1 MVRMTLPG
9 SSGFASKESVH
20 SAYKVALYVFLLS
33 CSLLA
38 QQEAHDKLTGT
49 VHDQSGAAIAG
60 ATVRASG
67 EGFVRETRTSNSG
80 EFTFLDLPMGPANL
94 EVTARGFAPYKHTIS
109 NESRAEIEVD
119 LEPAS
124 VVEEVV
130 VTPSGRETPLSET
143 AESVTV
149 IGRTE
154 LNQTAAI
161 AFDDALRQV
170 PGFTLFRRSNSLAA
184 NPTSQGV
191 SLRGVG
197 ASGASR
203 ALVLDD
209 GIPLND
215 AFGGWVYWNRV
226 PRLAVDRVE
235 VLRGGAS
242 NLYGNDA
249 FGGVINITSQR
260 PPRSLV
266 AAETSYGSQF
276 TPDGSLF
283 ADYAGNGWHTSIG
296 GEGLRTDGYV
306 SVERSSRGL
315 VDTPVAS
322 RYWTGDWKISKTFTP
337 HAEVFASV
345 EGYKDSRKNG
355 TPLQKNRTALDDFS
369 LGTRLSGSFGELQLH
384 GFGGGE
390 SYHQSF
396 SSIAPDRNSETLARL
411 QTVPSQHL
419 GARLQWSR
427 DVGEL
432 QSVVAGAEVQQ
443 LRGLSDEIIF
453 VNGNPTTHSFSGG
466 RQLINGYFGQDT
478 FHFPHAWILS
488 ASGRI
493 DQWDNYDAS
502 TRSFPIAFGPA
513 RTTFTPLADRHEVA
527 FSPRLSLLKVLSQHV
542 SVSASGYR
550 AFRAPTLNELYRAF
564 RLGNVVTQANDHL
577 NAENLTGVE
586 GGMNLSVS
594 RVRVRANVFHMN
606 VSHPITNVTLTTT
619 PALITRQRQNLGRT
633 CSTGVDFESEL
644 YLTRRLSLRNSYLFT
659 NARVVDF
666 AANRALEGL
675 QVPQVARHQFTS
687 QVSYL
692 RERWS
697 AALQARASSRQFEDD
712 QNTLSL
718 ASFITSDAK
727 VSWDVRP
734 ELSLFVTA
742 EGLGQRYQ
750 VARTPVLTLGPATL
764 FRVGVNFRSWVMK

>member
-1 MVRMTLPG
+1 MILP
-9 SSGFASKESVH
+9 SSPGFASKEFVY
-20 SAYKVALYVFLLS
+20 SAFKIALCVLLLS
-33 CSLLA
+33 CLLLA
-38 QQEAHDKLTGT
+38 QQEDGRLSGT
-49 VHDQSGAAIAG
+49 VRDQSGAAIAG
-60 ATVRASG
+60 ATVRVSG
-67 EGFVRETRTSNSG
+67 KGFVHETRTSNSG
-80 EFTFLDLPMGPANL
+80 EFAFADLPEGSKNL
-94 EVTARGFAPYKHTIS
+94 EIVAPGFALHKQTIS
-109 NESRAEIEVD
+109 TGSGAEVQIE
-119 LEPAS
+119 LTPAS

-130 VTPSGRETPLSET
+130 VTPSGREAPLSET

-149 IGRTE
+149 IGRSE

-249 FGGVINITSQR
+249 FGGVINISSQQ

-266 AAETSYGSQF
+266 SVETSYGSQF

-283 ADYAGNGWHTSIG
+283 ADYAGNGWHTSIA

-306 SVERSSRGL
+306 SVERASRGL

-322 RYWTGDWKISKTFTP
+322 RYWTGDWKVSKTFTP
-337 HAEVFASV
+337 HAEVFASA

-355 TPLQKNRTALDDFS
+355 TPLQTNRTALDDFS
-369 LGTRLSGSFGELQLH
+369 LGTRLSGSFGELQLR

-396 SSIAPDRNSETLARL
+396 SSIAADRNSETLARL
-411 QTVPSQHL
+411 QAVPSQHL

-427 DVGEL
+427 NIGEL

-443 LRGLSDEIIF
+443 LRGLSDEIVF
-453 VNGNPTTHSFSGG
+453 VNGNPTTHTFSGG

-478 FHFPHAWILS
+478 LRFPHAWIL
-488 ASGRI
+488 AVSGRI
-493 DQWDNYDAS
+493 DQWENYDAS
-502 TRSFPIAFGPA
+502 TRSFPIAVGPS
-513 RTTFTPLADRHEVA
+513 RTTLTPFADRHEVA
-527 FSPRLSLLKVLSQHV
+527 FSPRLSLLKVVSQHL
-542 SVSASGYR
+542 SLSASGYR

-564 RLGNVVTQANDHL
+564 RLGNVLTQANDHL

-594 RVRVRANVFHMN
+594 RLSVRANVFHMN

-633 CSTGVDFESEL
+633 SSTGVDLESEL
-644 YLTRRLSLRNSYLFT
+644 YVTRRLSLRNSYLFT

-687 QVSYL
+687 QVSYIH
-692 RERWS
+692 ERWS
-697 AALQARASSRQFEDD
+697 AALQARALSRQFEDD
-712 QNTLSL
+712 QNLLPL

-727 VSWDVRP
+727 ISWNLRP
-734 ELSLFVTA
+734 ELSFFVTA

-750 VARTPVLTLGPATL
+750 VARTPVLTLGPSTS
-764 FRVGVNFRSWVMK
+764 FRVGVNFRSSAMK

>member
-1 MVRMTLPG
+1 MY
-9 SSGFASKESVH
+9 
-20 SAYKVALYVFLLS
+20 SALKLGACLILGLCLATS
-33 CSLLA
+33 MLMLA
-38 QQEAHDKLTGT
+38 QESRVKLAGI
-49 VHDQSGAAIAG
+49 VRDQSGAAISG
-60 ATVRASG
+60 ANIQISG
-67 EGFVRETRTSNSG
+67 KGFVRDTRTSTSG
-80 EFTFLDLPMGPANL
+80 EFVFSDLPPGAANL
-94 EVTARGFAPYKHTIS
+94 EVQATGFTPDKQTITAGQS
-109 NESRAEIEVD
+109 SEIEIE
-119 LEPAS
+119 LKPAS
-124 VVEEVV
+124 VVEEIV
-130 VTPSGRETPLSET
+130 VTPSGREAPLSET

-149 IGRTE
+149 IGRNE

-235 VLRGGAS
+235 ILRGGAS

-249 FGGVINITSQR
+249 FGGVINITPQS

-266 AAETSYGSQF
+266 SVETSYGSQF

-283 ADYAGNGWHTSIG
+283 ADYVGNGWNTSIA

-306 SVERSSRGL
+306 SVERSLRGL

-322 RYWTGDWKISKTFTP
+322 RYWTGDWKIRKTFTP
-337 HAEVFASV
+337 HAEVFASAA
-345 EGYKDSRKNG
+345 GYKDSRKNG
-355 TPLQKNRTALDDFS
+355 TPLQTNRTALDDFS
-369 LGTRLSGSFGELQLH
+369 LGTRLSGNLGELQLR

-396 SSIAPDRNSETLARL
+396 SSIATDRNTETLARL
-411 QTVPSQHL
+411 QTVPSQVL
-419 GARLQWSR
+419 GARVQWSR
-427 DVGEL
+427 SFGEL
-432 QSVVAGAEVQQ
+432 QSLVAGAEVQQ
-443 LRGLSDEIIF
+443 LRGLSDEIIY
-453 VNGNPTTHSFSGG
+453 VGANPTTHSFSGG

-488 ASGRI
+488 VSGRI
-493 DQWDNYDAS
+493 DQWENYEAS

-513 RTTFTPLADRHEVA
+513 RTTVTPFADRHEVA
-527 FSPRLSLLKVLSQHV
+527 FSPRLSLLKVVSQHL
-542 SVSASGYR
+542 SLSASGYR

-564 RLGNVVTQANDHL
+564 RLGNVLTQANDHL

-586 GGMNLSVS
+586 GGMNFSVS
-594 RVRVRANVFHMN
+594 RLRLRANVFHMN
-606 VSHPITNVTLTTT
+606 VSHPITNVTLSTT
-619 PALITRQRQNLGRT
+619 PTLITRQRQNLGRT
-633 CSTGVDFESEL
+633 SSSGVDVESEV
-644 YLTRRLSLRNSYLFT
+644 YVTRNFLLRNSYLFT
-659 NARVVDF
+659 NATVVDF
-666 AANRALEGL
+666 AANPLLEGL
-675 QVPQVARHQFTS
+675 RVPQVARHQFTS
-687 QVSYL
+687 QVSYI

-697 AALQARASSRQFEDD
+697 AALQARASSHQFEDD
-712 QNTLSL
+712 QNLLPL
-718 ASFITSDAK
+718 AGFITSDAK
-727 VSWDVRP
+727 ISWNLKP
-734 ELSLFVTA
+734 ELSFFITA

-750 VARTPVLTLGPATL
+750 VARTPVLTLGPPTL
-764 FRVGVNFRSWVMK
+764 FRVGVNFRSSLMK

>member
-1 MVRMTLPG
+1 MILP
-9 SSGFASKESVH
+9 SSPGFASKESVY
-20 SAYKVALYVFLLS
+20 SAFKVALCVLLLS
-33 CSLLA
+33 CLLLA
-38 QQEAHDKLTGT
+38 QKEDGRLSGT
-49 VHDQSGAAIAG
+49 VRDQSGAAIAG
-60 ATVRASG
+60 ATVRVSG
-67 EGFVRETRTSNSG
+67 EGFVQETRTSNSG
-80 EFTFLDLPMGPANL
+80 EFAFADLPGGSANL
-94 EVTARGFAPYKHTIS
+94 EIVAPGFALHKQTVS
-109 NESRAEIEVD
+109 TGSGAEIQIE
-119 LEPAS
+119 LTPAS
-124 VVEEVV
+124 VVEEIV
-130 VTPSGRETPLSET
+130 VTPSGREAPLSET
-143 AESVTV
+143 AESITV
-149 IGRTE
+149 MGRSE

-249 FGGVINITSQR
+249 FGGVINISSQQ

-266 AAETSYGSQF
+266 SVETSYGSQF

-283 ADYAGNGWHTSIG
+283 ADYAGNGWHTSIA

-306 SVERSSRGL
+306 SVERASRGL

-337 HAEVFASV
+337 HAELFASA

-355 TPLQKNRTALDDFS
+355 TPLQTNRTALDDFS
-369 LGTRLSGSFGELQLH
+369 LGTRLSGNFGELQLR

-396 SSIAPDRNSETLARL
+396 SSIAADRNSETLARL

-427 DVGEL
+427 NIGEL
-432 QSVVAGAEVQQ
+432 QTVVAGAEVQQ
-443 LRGLSDEIIF
+443 LRGLSDEIVF

-478 FHFPHAWILS
+478 LHFPHAWIL
-488 ASGRI
+488 AVGGRI
-493 DQWDNYDAS
+493 DQWENYDAS
-502 TRSFPIAFGPA
+502 TRSFPIAVGPS
-513 RTTFTPLADRHEVA
+513 RTTLTPFADRHEVA
-527 FSPRLSLLKVLSQHV
+527 FSPRLSLLKVLSQHL
-542 SVSASGYR
+542 SLSASGYR

-564 RLGNVVTQANDHL
+564 RLGNVLTQANDHL

-594 RVRVRANVFHMN
+594 RLRVRAHVFHMN

-633 CSTGVDFESEL
+633 SSTGVDLESDL
-644 YLTRRLSLRNSYLFT
+644 YVTRRLSLRNSYLFT

-687 QVSYL
+687 QVSYIH
-692 RERWS
+692 ERWS

-712 QNTLSL
+712 QNLLPL

-727 VSWDVRP
+727 ISWNLRP
-734 ELSLFVTA
+734 ELSFFVTA

-750 VARTPVLTLGPATL
+750 VARTPVLTLGPSTL
-764 FRVGVNFRSWVMK
+764 FRVGVNFKSSAMK

>member
-1 MVRMTLPG
+1 
-9 SSGFASKESVH
+9 
-20 SAYKVALYVFLLS
+20 VALSVLFSALS
-33 CSLLA
+33 LVA
-38 QQEAHDKLTGT
+38 QEDHVRLSGT
-49 VHDQSGAAIAG
+49 VRDQSGAAISG
-60 ATVRASG
+60 ATVRISG
-67 EGFVRETRTSNSG
+67 KGFARETQTSNSG
-80 EFTFLDLPMGPANL
+80 AFSFPDLPAGTANL
-94 EVTARGFAPYKHTIS
+94 EITATGFAVYKQTIAAGS
-109 NESRAEIEVD
+109 KSELAIE
-119 LEPAS
+119 LKPAS
-124 VVEEVV
+124 VMEEVV
-130 VTPSGRETPLSET
+130 VTPSGKEAPLSET

-249 FGGVINITSQR
+249 FGGVINISSQR

-266 AAETSYGSQF
+266 AVETSYGTLF
-276 TPDGSLF
+276 TPDGSVF
-283 ADYAGNGWHTSIG
+283 ADYAGKGWGTSIA

-306 SVERSSRGL
+306 AVERSLRGL

-322 RYWTGDWKISKTFTP
+322 RYWTGNWKIRKTFTP
-337 HAEVFASV
+337 HADVFASAA
-345 EGYKDSRKNG
+345 GYKDSRKNG
-355 TPLQKNRTALDDFS
+355 TPLQTNRTALDAFS
-369 LGTRLSGSFGELQLH
+369 FGTQLSGSFGELQLH

-396 SSIAPDRNSETLARL
+396 SAIAADRNSETLARL
-411 QTVPSQHL
+411 QTVPSQEL

-427 DVGEL
+427 NLGEL

-443 LRGLSDEIIF
+443 LRGLSDEIVY

-478 FHFPHAWILS
+478 FHFPRAWILS
-488 ASGRI
+488 VSGRI
-493 DQWDNYDAS
+493 DQWENYDAS
-502 TRSFPIAFGPA
+502 SRSFPIAFGPA
-513 RTTFTPLADRHEVA
+513 RTVVTPFADRHEVA
-527 FSPRLSLLKVLSQHV
+527 FSPRLSLLKVVSQHL
-542 SVSASGYR
+542 SLSASGYR

-564 RLGNVVTQANDHL
+564 RLGNVLTQANDHL

-594 RVRVRANVFHMN
+594 RLRMRANVFHMN
-606 VSHPITNVTLTTT
+606 VSHPITNVTLTST
-619 PALITRQRQNLGRT
+619 PTLITRQRQNLGRT
-633 CSTGVDFESEL
+633 SSTGVDLESEL
-644 YLTRRLSLRNSYLFT
+644 YVTRRISLRNNYLFT

-666 AANRALEGL
+666 ATNRALEGL

-687 QVSYL
+687 QVSYTH
-692 RERWS
+692 ERWS

-712 QNTLSL
+712 QNTLPL

-727 VSWDVRP
+727 LSWNFRP
-734 ELSLFVTA
+734 ELSFFFTA

-750 VARTPVLTLGPATL
+750 VARTPVLTLGPPAL
-764 FRVGVNFRSWVMK
+764 FRVGVNFRSSVMK